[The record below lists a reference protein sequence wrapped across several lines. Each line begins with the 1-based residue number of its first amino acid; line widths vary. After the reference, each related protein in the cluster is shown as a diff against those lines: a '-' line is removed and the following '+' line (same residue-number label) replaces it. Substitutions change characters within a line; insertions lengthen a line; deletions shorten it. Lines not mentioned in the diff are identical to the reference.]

1 MDVKP
6 WEPVSGWFL
15 VDRDF
20 SELSWPW
27 EFRGDSC
34 SFVEKDDNGPLQVT
48 LANGQRI
55 IVRALSEDRK
65 AARAA
70 MKRKPRPGIPAFGGL
85 K

>member
-6 WEPVSGWFL
+6 WEPVVAMDFNSWEPVSHEWKSVSGWGLSFISK
-15 VDRDF
+15 DRNGG
-20 SELSWPW
+20 LCN
-27 EFRGDSC
+27 RGDD
-34 SFVEKDDNGPLQVT
+34 FVIPCRVT

-70 MKRKPRPGIPAFGGL
+70 MKEA
-85 K
+85 